1 MPKVEF
7 ETVKHPK
14 TGRRSVTKA
23 ELRATARLTG
33 ILEELDRGR
42 VLSVFKAAVAAMG
55 FPRWVR
61 DTVDTFF
68 RYSRKADW
76 QAGWA
81 RVVWPSNEELCRQLD
96 LTLSGL
102 KKRIRKLIDL
112 GLIRAIDVGTGK
124 RWGRRCPRTQKILQS
139 CGFDL
144 SPLGERMPEL
154 LAASAEYE
162 ARRQEA
168 KALRAR
174 CSAWSRRVLSMT
186 DHGIEHGLEGG
197 DWLAWATEAKVL
209 AQPTKGF
216 SDPLR
221 LVPIEA
227 RLKAL
232 HYRVADAIQ
241 ASVEPV
247 ECVDKEPQG
256 PQSGTPITTTI
267 ENIIAK
273 AIAPAG
279 SRPAREGGGVGGEVG
294 APPQPVVAAS
304 SPAKDD
310 LLRGFP
316 MNPEVLL
323 HLVPAYRDWVDSSKP
338 NWSDVERASQ
348 VVRQHLRI
356 SAHTYGQAQL
366 VLGGRGAAIVVGTIA
381 TKHEAKMVHNPTGY
395 LRKMVE
401 QHLKGELR
409 LDKTLHGLA
418 DMAGR
423 PGKATRRGAVP
434 QGSFG
439 RLLG

>member
-1 MPKVEF
+1 MPRVCSD
-7 ETVKHPK
+7 VPLHPK
-14 TGRRSVTKA
+14 TGRRAVTKA
-23 ELRATARLTG
+23 ELHATANLTG

-42 VLSVFKAAVAAMG
+42 VLSAFKAAVPAMG
-55 FPRWVR
+55 FPRWVPG
-61 DTVDTFF
+61 TVDTFF

-81 RVVWPSNEELCRQLD
+81 RVVWPSNEELCRHLD
-96 LTLSGL
+96 LSLSGL

-124 RWGRRCPRTQKILQS
+124 RWGQRCPRTQQILQA

-144 SPLGERMPEL
+144 SPVGERMPEF

-162 ARRQEA
+162 ALLQEA
-168 KALRAR
+168 KALRAQ

-186 DHGIEHGLEGG
+186 DHGMEHELQGG
-197 DWLAWATEAKVL
+197 DWLAWAVEAKAL
-209 AQPTKGF
+209 ALPAKGVF
-216 SDPLR
+216 DPLR

-247 ECVDKEPQG
+247 ESVDREPQG
-256 PQSGTPITTTI
+256 AHEGTPITTTT
-267 ENIIAK
+267 ETVIAK
-273 AIAPAG
+273 AIAQEG
-279 SRPAREGGGVGGEVG
+279 SRPAQEEGGVGGKAG
-294 APPQPVVAAS
+294 TPAQPVVAATGA
-304 SPAKDD
+304 AKDD

-323 HLVPAYRDWVDSSKP
+323 HLVPAYRDWVSSSRP
-338 NWSDVERASQ
+338 DWSDVERASQ

-356 SAHTYGQAQL
+356 SAHTYGQAQM

-381 TKHEAKMVHNPTGY
+381 TKHEAKLVHNPTGY

-423 PGKATRRGAVP
+423 PGKATRRGQVA

>member
-1 MPKVEF
+1 MPRVDSE
-7 ETVKHPK
+7 VPSHPK
-14 TGRRSVTKA
+14 TGRRTTTKA
-23 ELRATARLTG
+23 ELQATAGLSG
-33 ILEELDRGR
+33 VLEELDRGR
-42 VLSVFKAAVAAMG
+42 VLSAFKAAVPAMG
-55 FPRWVR
+55 FPRWVPG
-61 DTVDTFF
+61 TVDTFF

-81 RVVWPSNEELCRQLD
+81 RVVWPSNEELCRHLD
-96 LTLSGL
+96 LSLSGL

-124 RWGRRCPRTQKILQS
+124 RWGRRCPRTQQILQA

-144 SPLGERMPEL
+144 SPVGERMPEF

-162 ARRQEA
+162 ALLQEA
-168 KALRAR
+168 RALRAK

-186 DHGIEHGLEGG
+186 DHGIEHELPGG
-197 DWLAWATEAKVL
+197 DWLAWATEAQAL
-209 AQPTKGF
+209 AQPAKGV
-216 SDPLR
+216 SDPRR

-232 HYRVADAIQ
+232 HYRVTDAIQ
-241 ASVEPV
+241 AAVEPV
-247 ECVDKEPQG
+247 ERVIREPQG
-256 PQSGTPITTTI
+256 PHEGTLITTTT
-267 ENIIAK
+267 ETVIAK
-273 AIAPAG
+273 AIAQEG
-279 SRPAREGGGVGGEVG
+279 SRPAQEGGGVGGEVG
-294 APPQPVVAAS
+294 TPIQPVVAAT

-323 HLVPAYRDWVDSSKP
+323 HLVPAYRDWVSSSRP
-338 NWSDVERASQ
+338 DWSEVEKASQ
-348 VVRQHLRI
+348 MVRQHLRI
-356 SAHTYGQAQL
+356 SAHTYGQARL

-423 PGKATRRGAVP
+423 PGRATRRGAVP

-439 RLLG
+439 QLLG

>member
-1 MPKVEF
+1 MPRVDSE
-7 ETVKHPK
+7 VPSHPK
-14 TGRRSVTKA
+14 TGRRTVTKA
-23 ELRATARLTG
+23 ELRATANLTG

-42 VLSVFKAAVAAMG
+42 VLSVFKAAVTPLG
-55 FPRWVR
+55 FPDWAPH
-61 DTVDTFF
+61 TVDTLF

-81 RVVWPSNEELCRQLD
+81 RLVWPSNEELCRHLN

-102 KKRIRKLIDL
+102 HKRIRKLIDL
-112 GLIRAIDVGTGK
+112 GLIRAIDAGTGK
-124 RWGRRCPRTQKILQS
+124 RWGRRCPRTQQILQA

-144 SPLGERMPEL
+144 SPVGERMPEF

-162 ARRQEA
+162 ARLQEA
-168 KALRAR
+168 KALRAQ

-186 DHGIEHGLEGG
+186 DHGIKHELQGG
-197 DWLAWATEAKVL
+197 DWLAWAAGAKAL
-209 AQPTKGF
+209 AQPAKGIF
-216 SDPLR
+216 DPLR

-232 HYRVADAIQ
+232 HYQVADALQ

-247 ECVDKEPQG
+247 ECVDREPWGSQT
-256 PQSGTPITTTI
+256 GTPITTTT
-267 ENIIAK
+267 ETMIAK
-273 AIAPAG
+273 AIAQGG
-279 SRPAREGGGVGGEVG
+279 SRPAQGEDGVGGKVG
-294 APPQPVVAAS
+294 TPAQPVVAAT

-316 MNPEVLL
+316 MTPELLL
-323 HLVPAYRDWVDSSKP
+323 HLIPAYRDWVSSSRP
-338 NWSDVERASQ
+338 DWSDVERASQ
-348 VVRQHLRI
+348 AVRQHLQI
-356 SAHTYGQAQL
+356 SAHTYGQARL
-366 VLGGRGAAIVVGTIA
+366 LLGGRGAAIVVGTIA
-381 TKHEAKMVHNPTGY
+381 AKHEARMVHNPTGY

-423 PGKATRRGAVP
+423 PGKATRRGAVA

>member
-1 MPKVEF
+1 MPSVHPKAVP
-7 ETVKHPK
+7 HPK
-14 TGRRSVTKA
+14 TGRRAVTAA
-23 ELRATARLTG
+23 ELQATADLTG
-33 ILEELDRGR
+33 SLEELDRGR
-42 VLSVFKAAVAAMG
+42 VLAVFKAAVAPMG
-55 FPRWVR
+55 FPRWSR

-81 RVVWPSNEELCRQLD
+81 RIVWPSNEELCRHLD

-102 KKRIRKLIDL
+102 KKRIRKMIDL

-124 RWGRRCPRTQKILQS
+124 RWGRRCAQTQRILQS

-144 SPLGERMPEL
+144 SPVGERMPEFI
-154 LAASAEYE
+154 AASAEYE

-168 KALRAR
+168 KALRAQ

-186 DHGIEHGLEGG
+186 DHGIEHALKGG
-197 DWLAWATEAKVL
+197 DWHTWATEARALVL
-209 AQPTKGF
+209 PSKGV
-216 SDPLR
+216 SEPRR

-232 HYRVADAIQ
+232 HYRVAEALQ
-241 ASVEPV
+241 ATVESV
-247 ECVDKEPQG
+247 ECVDQEPQG
-256 PQSGTPITTTI
+256 SQKGTPITTTT
-267 ENIIAK
+267 ENLIAK
-273 AIAPAG
+273 AIAQAG
-279 SRPAREGGGVGGEVG
+279 SRLAQKGERVSGEVT
-294 APPQPVVAAS
+294 APIQSIEAVT
-304 SPAKDD
+304 SPTRDD

-323 HLVPAYRDWVDSSKP
+323 HLVPAYRDWVNSSTP

-356 SAHTYGQAQL
+356 STHTYGQAQL
-366 VLGGRGAAIVVGTIA
+366 VLGGRGAAIVLGTIA
-381 TKHEAKMVHNPTGY
+381 TKHEAKLVHNPTGY

-423 PGKATRRGAVP
+423 PGKVIRCGAAP

>member
-1 MPKVEF
+1 MRTDLPEPQK
-7 ETVKHPK
+7 PRP
-14 TGRRSVTKA
+14 TGRRAVTKD
-23 ELRATARLTG
+23 ELQATAGLSG

-42 VLSVFKAAVAAMG
+42 VLDAFKTAAPAMG
-55 FPRWVR
+55 LPGWVQG
-61 DTVDTFF
+61 TVDTFF

-81 RVVWPSNEELCRQLD
+81 RVVWPSNEQLCRHLG

-102 KKRIRKLIDL
+102 QKRIRKLIDL

-124 RWGRRCPRTQKILQS
+124 RWGRRCQRTKRILQA

-144 SPLGERMPEL
+144 SPVGERMPEFV
-154 LAASAEYE
+154 AASAEYE
-162 ARRQEA
+162 ALLQEA
-168 KALRAR
+168 KALRAQ

-186 DHGIEHGLEGG
+186 DHGIEHELQGG
-197 DWLAWATEAKVL
+197 DWLAWAAEAKTL
-209 AQPTKGF
+209 AEPAKGV

-241 ASVEPV
+241 ATVEPV
-247 ECVDKEPQG
+247 KCVDKEPQG
-256 PQSGTPITTTI
+256 ARTGTLNTTTT
-267 ENIIAK
+267 ENLIAK
-273 AIAPAG
+273 AIAQEG
-279 SRPAREGGGVGGEVG
+279 LRPANEEGGAGGEVTT
-294 APPQPVVAAS
+294 PTQPVALPNNEV
-304 SPAKDD
+304 KDD

-316 MNPEVLL
+316 MSPEVLL
-323 HLVPAYRDWVDSSKP
+323 HLIPVYRDWVSSSRP
-338 NWSDVERASQ
+338 DWSDLEKASQ
-348 VVRQHLRI
+348 VIRQHLRI
-356 SAHTYGQAQL
+356 SAHTYGQARL

-423 PGKATRRGAVP
+423 PGKATRKGEVS

>member
-1 MPKVEF
+1 MPSIHSQAAP
-7 ETVKHPK
+7 HPK
-14 TGRRSVTKA
+14 TGRRAVTAA
-23 ELRATARLTG
+23 ELRATADLTG
-33 ILEELDRGR
+33 ILEELDRGQ
-42 VLSVFKAAVAAMG
+42 VLAVFKDAVAPMG
-55 FPRWVR
+55 FPRWSR

-81 RVVWPSNEELCRQLD
+81 RIVWPSNEELCRQLD

-124 RWGRRCPRTQKILQS
+124 RWGRRCAQTKRILQS

-144 SPLGERMPEL
+144 SPVGERMPEFM
-154 LAASAEYE
+154 AASAEYE

-168 KALRAR
+168 KALRAQ
-174 CSAWSRRVLSMT
+174 CSALLRRILSMT
-186 DHGIEHGLEGG
+186 DHGIEHALEGG
-197 DWLAWATEAKVL
+197 DWLVWATEAQALVL
-209 AQPTKGF
+209 PSKDV
-216 SDPLR
+216 SEPRR

-232 HYRVADAIQ
+232 HTRVAEVLQ
-241 ASVEPV
+241 AAVVPV
-247 ECVDKEPQG
+247 ECVDQEPQG
-256 PQSGTPITTTI
+256 PQTGTPITTTT
-267 ENIIAK
+267 ENMIAK

-279 SRPAREGGGVGGEVG
+279 SRPAQKEGGVDGEVST
-294 APPQPVVAAS
+294 PIQPVVART

-316 MNPEVLL
+316 MNPQVLL
-323 HLVPAYRDWVDSSKP
+323 HLVPAYRDWVDSSTP
-338 NWSDVERASQ
+338 NWSDVEKASQ

-366 VLGGRGAAIVVGTIA
+366 VLGGKGAAIVVGTIA
-381 TKHEAKMVHNPTGY
+381 TKHEAKLVHNPTGY

-434 QGSFG
+434 QGNFG